1 MLTSESKYMR
11 IIDQLIV
18 DCGVTKL
25 PVGGAVWRAGESH
38 HISAACMGAVN
49 AARARVRP
57 PLLAHKLLRFR
68 RVSGLG
74 RLVTL

>member
-1 MLTSESKYMR
+1 MMIVY
-11 IIDQLIV
+11 QLVV
-18 DCGVTKL
+18 DFRVTK
-25 PVGGAVWRAGESH
+25 PQVVGGAARWRAGESH
-38 HISAACMGAVN
+38 QRSSMHGCCIN

-68 RVSGLG
+68 RVSGSG